1 MPALLVQATLSIAA
15 AIIAEAAL
23 SFLGLGVAP
32 PAPSW
37 GGMINQGRGYL
48 QQAHWIVFG
57 PGAALFVTVL
67 GLNFVGDAIRDA
79 LDPRIR
85 V

>member
-1 MPALLVQATLSIAA
+1 MHTQLCDKDSTYKMIGPSGAVLV
-15 AIIAEAAL
+15 
-23 SFLGLGVAP
+23 LG
-32 PAPSW
+32 
-37 GGMINQGRGYL
+37 
-48 QQAHWIVFG
+48 
-57 PGAALFVTVL
+57 L